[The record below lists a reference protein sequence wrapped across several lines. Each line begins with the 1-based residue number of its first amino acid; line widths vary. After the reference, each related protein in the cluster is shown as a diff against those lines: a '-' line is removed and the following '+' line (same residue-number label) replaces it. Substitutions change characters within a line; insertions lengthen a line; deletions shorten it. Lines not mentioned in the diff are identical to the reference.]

1 MLALKQQG
9 IPHTIILEIRRLR
22 EEDDEF
28 TILSRIVSSRLAWG
42 TIGNGDAL
50 P

>member
-9 IPHTIILEIRRLR
+9 IPRTVSLEIGRLR
-22 EEDDEF
+22 EEDDKF
-28 TILSRIVSSRLAWG
+28 TILSCIVSSRLAWG